1 MAIDN
6 HLSDLEFV
14 KFYLLDVNTDRPSVY
29 FMNTVT
35 HRAHMRFANAVGIPA
50 ARGAQSGQ
58 MRGEIVY
65 HRNVRAPD
73 GTLGVYRF
81 EFEPNDSYS
90 FPAVRLGYELLASSM
105 PFLTNNF
112 LYYPMPQAAL
122 PLYQRERA
130 QYDAYRMRIV
140 LEGDLGRRRRLP
152 VAQPGGRLRAVAGHD
167 ARRATQLA
175 RCRDLRSAAERDA
188 SGCRRHHHRRRR
200 RRCRTSIS
208 ARCRT
213 ACPTRTCATR
223 SRIRTSQHSSAA
235 T

>member
-1 MAIDN
+1 MAIDT
-6 HLSDLEFV
+6 HYHLEFV

-50 ARGAQSGQ
+50 GRGLQSGQ

-105 PFLTNNF
+105 PFLTNNL

-122 PLYQRERA
+122 PLYQRERH
-130 QYDAYRMRIV
+130 V
-140 LEGDLGRRRRLP
+140 RRVSMKVVRESDSSHGRLP
-152 VAQPGGRLRAVAGHD
+152 VVTCGSFGLLRVMNMEDDQPRE
-167 ARRATQLA
+167 
-175 RCRDLRSAAERDA
+175 S
-188 SGCRRHHHRRRR
+188 
-200 RRCRTSIS
+200 
-208 ARCRT
+208 
-213 ACPTRTCATR
+213 
-223 SRIRTSQHSSAA
+223 
-235 T
+235 

>member
-1 MAIDN
+1 MNPLNPARSISFNDGTVMIPDKATFEALSYQGKEVAIDN
-6 HLSDLEFV
+6 HLTDLEFV

-50 ARGAQSGQ
+50 GRGLQSGQ

-130 QYDAYRMRIV
+130 QYDAYRMRVV
-140 LEGDLGRRRRLP
+140 LEGDLTSVAPSTTCRSTRL
-152 VAQPGGRLRAVAGHD
+152 
-167 ARRATQLA
+167 
-175 RCRDLRSAAERDA
+175 SA
-188 SGCRRHHHRRRR
+188 
-200 RRCRTSIS
+200 S
-208 ARCRT
+208 AC
-213 ACPTRTCATR
+213 CG
-223 SRIRTSQHSSAA
+223 S
-235 T
+235 